1 MAAIDVGS
9 AASDRASEYS
19 AAYTRVN
26 KTNPANLTGIITS
39 IEVWLTLHSH
49 SFEVASFYVVSG
61 DNLTSRH
68 NVSIGNV
75 SSGSKQTFDI
85 SATPLNINSGDY
97 LGFYDAEGK
106 IEADSTGGS
115 GVWNHTGDVIPCTND
130 AFTSSANFIFSLYGT
145 GATVPTPQVVG
156 AGAITMGG
164 VLNRKTLI
172 GIGGA
177 LTSASTLNRKTKRG
191 VGGVI
196 APASTLNRKTK
207 RGVGAGA
214 VSMTGTL
221 ASLRKFFQAAGA
233 GAVTMSS
240 TLGRKIYKGVGG
252 ALPMAGTLGRGI
264 RIAVGSGAATMSGTL
279 GRKIKLVVGAGAVA
293 ITGLLNRL
301 IKIFTGRGAVT
312 SAGTLAPVLHIP
324 SGIYIGGVKYS
335 YAEGSLSVDQRLEE
349 RSVAS
354 FAINDLAAAYSFTDG
369 QFVVIS
375 VNDHPIFGGI
385 LEAPDTERLEAD
397 TAVRHTFRAADWH
410 YLADKRIAA
419 ASYESQTCGYIVQ
432 ELITNYLAGEG
443 ITVGEI
449 QAGPTITEAI
459 INYARV
465 SDALEALALKAGFT
479 WWIDQYKKLWFIDR
493 ATYVAPWAITTAEI
507 MPGSAKLNRANPTYR
522 NRQYLRGPTSQTSLQ
537 TETRQGDGNLTAFTM
552 SYPLNKVPVITL
564 NGGVQTVGIKG
575 LDTGKDWYWSKGDA
589 VIAQDT
595 GGAVLISTDVL
606 SVAYYGQFPMI
617 ILSEDIG
624 EVLARQAIEGGTG
637 IIEDIADAV
646 NVTTE
651 AAGFELAAGY
661 LRKYCQNAA
670 KFTFQTR
677 REGLMPGQMATVTHG
692 PLGLAAEEMLI
703 SSVQMQVSGGSKI
716 VYSVTALQ
724 GPVLGAWSK
733 FFKTL
738 TDKSINIDLVSV
750 GSGGTLTL
758 IVTKADT
765 TNWSE
770 SIAVTLGSC
779 PLCSVATIC
788 GAGTIVC

>member
-1 MAAIDVGS
+1 MAAIDIGS
-9 AASDRASEYS
+9 AASDRA
-19 AAYTRVN
+19 YTHDTSTWVDGEN
-26 KTNPANLTGIITS
+26 TANGTGILTT
-39 IEVWLTLHSH
+39 IEVWANSNIAG
-49 SFEVASFYVVSG
+49 FEVAPFFVVSG
-61 DNLTSRH
+61 NNLSTRDNLE
-68 NVSIGNV
+68 IGSV
-75 SSGSKQTFDI
+75 TAGSKQTFDI
-85 SATPLNINSGDY
+85 SATPLDVTLGDY
-97 LGFYDAEGK
+97 LGCYFDSGK
-106 IEADSTGGS
+106 LDWNSGGA
-115 GVWNHTGDVIPCTND
+115 GGWYHTGDMIPTTNH
-130 AFTSSANFIFSLYGT
+130 AFTAGGGNPNSVYGI
-145 GATVPTPQVVG
+145 GETVPTPQVVG

-164 VLNRKTLI
+164 VLNRKTIKSL
-172 GIGGA
+172 GTGS

-191 VGGVI
+191 VGGVL

-214 VSMTGTL
+214 VPMTGTL

-240 TLGRKIYKGVGG
+240 TLGRKIYRGVGG

-293 ITGLLNRL
+293 ITGVLNRL

-369 QFVVIS
+369 QSVVIS

-507 MPGSAKLNRANPTYR
+507 LPGSAKLNRANPTYR

-703 SSVQMQVSGGSKI
+703 SSVQLQVSGGSKI

-738 TDKSINIDLVSV
+738 TDKSVNIDLVSV

-770 SIAVTLGSC
+770 SIAVSLGSC